1 MNLNAISSRN
11 DAFKNRAMLT
21 SSLGASFE
29 ENETTFEE
37 SYEIKSNRGD
47 VPMPYFSQRDAFK

>member
-1 MNLNAISSRN
+1 MPFLPGMMLL
-11 DAFKNRAMLT
+11 KNRAIMA

-37 SYEIKSNRGD
+37 SYEIESNRGD

>member
-11 DAFKNRAMLT
+11 DAFKNRAIMA

-37 SYEIKSNRGD
+37 SYEIETSRGD
-47 VPMPYFSQRDAFK
+47 IPMPYFSQRDAFK